1 MLIWGIGPLRAVFG
15 RFGGLGVE
23 RSTRVF
29 RILSEPRVMELGVL
43 GSRSADEAR
52 ELGAGR

>member
-23 RSTRVF
+23 RSTRVC
-29 RILSEPRVMELGVL
+29 RILSGPWGVEDL
-43 GSRSADEAR
+43 VG
-52 ELGAGR
+52 